1 MDQYPAII
9 TVLLLEKCVSETQKQ
24 LSKTKAN
31 TKSKVASAFVLIVKG
46 FYHRSA
52 NFVSGV

>member
-9 TVLLLEKCVSETQKQ
+9 TVLLLELCVSETQKQ